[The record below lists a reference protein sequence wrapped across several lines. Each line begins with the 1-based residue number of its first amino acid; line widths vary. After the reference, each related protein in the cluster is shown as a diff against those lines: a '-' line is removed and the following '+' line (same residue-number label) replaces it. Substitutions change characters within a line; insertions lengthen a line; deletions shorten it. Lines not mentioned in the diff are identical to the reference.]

1 MNNNRGA
8 GLVTDIH
15 IKEVQN
21 RIEKI
26 WLREDGIIQDFVLP
40 TAEYTLEDAKQG
52 LAAIDQV
59 SNGKLHPI
67 LVDTRNI
74 KTMERAARE
83 ELAAVK
89 GVTSAAI
96 LIDSALS
103 RMIGNVLI
111 TFSKPVIP
119 MRLFTS
125 EAEAIE
131 WLKGYLE

>member
-59 SNGKLHPI
+59 SNGKLRPM
-67 LVDTRNI
+67 LVDLRNI
-74 KTMERAARE
+74 KTIDRAARQE
-83 ELAAVK
+83 AAAFE
-89 GVTSAAI
+89 GVTSSAI
-96 LIDSALS
+96 LIGSALS
-103 RMIGNVLI
+103 WFIGNIIIKFTDNV
-111 TFSKPVIP
+111 SRVG
-119 MRLFTS
+119 LFTS

-131 WLKGYLE
+131 WLKEFLE

>member
-59 SNGKLHPI
+59 SNGKLRPM
-67 LVDTRNI
+67 LVDLRNI
-74 KTMERAARE
+74 KTMDRAARQE
-83 ELAAVK
+83 AAAFE
-89 GVTSAAI
+89 GVTSSAI
-96 LIDSALS
+96 LIGSALS
-103 RMIGNVLI
+103 RFIGNIIIKFTDNV
-111 TFSKPVIP
+111 SRVG
-119 MRLFTS
+119 LFTS

-131 WLKGYLE
+131 WLKEFLE